1 MLDVLAT
8 WFGEAGGWY
17 RRGFVGCQRLSDR
30 ALPQTIDLKPES
42 NKEAMGKKEKERR
55 MRRGRIVFRRKTEAP
70 PDDDAALHL
79 HDLPSHLCGN
89 IARYLSPTSRAFFAT
104 AMTASGE
111 SWERCNWQHEPSTA
125 AQIIIKG
132 EIYEEVNFE
141 DFTVIKV
148 KQRKRKKKQ
157 HIYTE
162 RVVPLGELTD
172 GELGGML
179 VCINAVETV
188 RSLKLTY
195 CFGITG
201 VGLQPLRQSR
211 VLKRVDLCLVRQF
224 ESPDVQPEPALLM
237 QDVIPVLGSI
247 INSGESL
254 THAQFP
260 KKWRVQETGNE
271 LFHDW
276 LYEYNR
282 YMNGHHIACSNQ
294 TLGWSLC
301 TGISRGDMRNP
312 WIDMKGCRC
321 TGRSCYH
328 FYGMQQLTCY
338 SCCKHFCGQCAHQYL
353 QLNYCHYCEKYYCQN
368 CTRVTYCQGDGCIFN
383 KQKSACAT
391 CRKDNK
397 CWPKEESCRECWQ
410 EKHMWKS
417 TY

>member
-1 MLDVLAT
+1 MI
-8 WFGEAGGWY
+8 GGNW
-17 RRGFVGCQRLSDR
+17 Q
-30 ALPQTIDLKPES
+30 K
-42 NKEAMGKKEKERR
+42 NWEREYCYHKTSER
-55 MRRGRIVFRRKTEAP
+55 HMRRGSIVCRSKSDTP
-70 PDDDAALHL
+70 PDDHAALYL
-79 HDLPSHLCGN
+79 HDLPNHLFEI

-111 SWERCNWQHEPSTA
+111 SWQRCNWQHEPSTA

-132 EIYEEVNFE
+132 EKYEEVNFE
-141 DFTVIKV
+141 DFTVVKV
-148 KQRKRKKKQ
+148 KQRKRKKKKQ
-157 HIYTE
+157 VFAE
-162 RVVPLGELTD
+162 RAVPLDELTD

-224 ESPDVQPEPALLM
+224 ESPDIQPEPALLM

-254 THAQFP
+254 IHVQFP
-260 KKWRVQETGNE
+260 KKLRVQETGNE
-271 LFHDW
+271 VFHDW

-282 YMNGHHIACSNQ
+282 YMNRRHIACSNRAA
-294 TLGWSLC
+294 GMRFC
-301 TGISRGDMRNP
+301 TRISRGDMYNP
-312 WIDMKGCRC
+312 WVDMKGCRC
-321 TGRSCYH
+321 ASRSCFH

-338 SCCKHFCGQCAHQYL
+338 SCCKHFCGQCADEYTG
-353 QLNYCHYCEKYYCQN
+353 LNYCHYCEKYYCQD
-368 CTRVTYCQGDGCIFN
+368 CTLVTYCQGSGCISN

-391 CRKDNK
+391 CRKGNES
-397 CWPKEESCRECWQ
+397 WPQEESCRECWQ
-410 EKHMWKS
+410 EEHMWKS
-417 TY
+417 T